1 MKAITLTIGA
11 LLFTFG
17 IQAQN
22 KNVTEVSKVTTRTV
36 KTSEGEKKLIKKEDI
51 KATQSI
57 KFEDAESNKL
67 NKEQKETPLEVTA
80 TTQIIDED
88 GNVRSIDV
96 DRSAI
101 YNYGGNTYQLSLD
114 NSGYTV
120 INNSS
125 KDPAMLRKTS
135 NGNYIYSTKDRVS
148 FGHFDRE
155 GNLILETY
163 DAKSDKIIYER
174 YDRSK

>member
-1 MKAITLTIGA
+1 MKAIALTIGA

-22 KNVTEVSKVTTRTV
+22 KNVTEVSKTTTRTV
-36 KTSEGEKKLIKKEDI
+36 KTSDGEKKLIKKEDYN
-51 KATQSI
+51 ATQKI
-57 KFEDAESNKL
+57 DFEDADSNKL
-67 NKEQKETPLEVTA
+67 NKDQKMTPVEVTA

-88 GNVRSIDV
+88 GNIRSIDV

-101 YNYGGNTYQLSLD
+101 YNFGGNTYQLSLD

-125 KDPAMLRKTS
+125 KTPAMLRKTS

-148 FGHFDRE
+148 FGHFDKD

-163 DAKSDKIIYER
+163 DARNDKIIYEK
-174 YDRSK
+174 YDLSK

>member
-1 MKAITLTIGA
+1 MKAIVITIGA

-22 KNVTEVSKVTTRTV
+22 KNVTEVSRTTTRTV
-36 KTSEGEKKLIKKEDI
+36 KDSEGEKKLIKKEDYS
-51 KATQSI
+51 ATQKI
-57 KFEDAESNKL
+57 DFEDADSNKL
-67 NKEQKETPLEVTA
+67 NKEQKMTPVEVTA

-125 KDPAMLRKTS
+125 KTPAMLRKTS

-148 FGHFDRE
+148 FGYFDRD